1 MYIFQNTRIP
11 EGHKYLAMYKS
22 LWVFRHCNTCNQYV
36 NYLCIYK
43 YIKYMQ
49 LFIYIQNEKER
60 SHEFERVKT
69 DMWRGFDGRKGS
81 KNYVIIL

>member
-1 MYIFQNTRIP
+1 M
-11 EGHKYLAMYKS
+11 H
-22 LWVFRHCNTCNQYV
+22 
-36 NYLCIYK
+36 
-43 YIKYMQ
+43 

-81 KNYVIIL
+81 KNYVIIV